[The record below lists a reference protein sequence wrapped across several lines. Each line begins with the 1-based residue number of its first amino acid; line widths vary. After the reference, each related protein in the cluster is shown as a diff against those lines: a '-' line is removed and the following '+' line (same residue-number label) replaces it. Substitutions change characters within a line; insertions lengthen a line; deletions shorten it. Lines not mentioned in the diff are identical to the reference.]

1 MNSSSMTPVL
11 SLEAARVEAEP
22 WPTPVSLSCL
32 PLPTLDLEK
41 AIPPGLVPFREFCE
55 ATAEH
60 IQVPTDYIAPI
71 ALAIATIGTAR
82 ALEIEQASGHRET
95 APLWF
100 VCLGLPS
107 ERKTGVLSVLQA
119 PLLEW
124 QEREGA
130 YLKYALAAYDEKR
143 RGIEAQLNGTRESQ
157 KKKTGPEL
165 AKAQADALALRATL
179 ENMPELLAPC
189 LSVSTST
196 PEGVRDG
203 LIRNGEKLLWISDE
217 ANEADLLGKRYS
229 DGGGGDLDLPCKAYS
244 GSSHTVGR
252 AKNLTHD
259 LKRPA
264 LVVALLTQPG
274 IFAKVMNNPEANDK
288 GFIARLCPLHPD
300 SRMGTRKYDNPTL
313 PQPLLTW
320 WNSAL
325 CGLLDLSWPGR
336 VVLTTDGP
344 IRCEKPT
351 RIVRMSTDAEDVF
364 RKFWAG
370 IEARLGPDGD
380 LRPVC
385 GFAGKLPGV
394 IARIALT
401 LEALQDPAA
410 EYITPETMTA
420 ACEWAPFLIAHF
432 RHVRGDAAA
441 SAELKLA
448 RRLLCA
454 IKRKGL
460 TDLRANEALRFL
472 DGNGL
477 TKAEL
482 EPALD
487 LLVEGEWLRELPA
500 LVVYRT
506 GRPSSQRYAVNPA
519 ALGR

>member
-1 MNSSSMTPVL
+1 MNSPSITPVL
-11 SLEAARVEAEP
+11 TIEAARVEAEP
-22 WPTPVSLSCL
+22 WPTPRPLSA
-32 PLPTLDLEK
+32 PKPPRLDLEK
-41 AIPPGLVPFREFCE
+41 AIPPGLAPFREFCE

-60 IQVPTDYIAPI
+60 IQVPTDYITPI
-71 ALAIATIGTAR
+71 AVAIATIGTAR
-82 ALEIEQASGHRET
+82 ALEIAQASGHRET

-124 QEREGA
+124 QDREGA
-130 YLKYALAAYDEKR
+130 YLKHALAAYDEKR

-189 LSVSTST
+189 LSVSTAT

-229 DGGGGDLDLPCKAYS
+229 EGGGGDLDLPCKAYS
-244 GSSHTVGR
+244 GSPHTVGR

-264 LVVALLTQPG
+264 LAVALLTQPG

-288 GFIARLCPLHPD
+288 GFIARLCPLYPD

-313 PQPLLTW
+313 PPPLLAW

-336 VVLTTDGP
+336 VVLDAAGP
-344 IRCEKPT
+344 TRCEKPT
-351 RIVRMSTDAEDVF
+351 RIVRMNTDAENVF
-364 RKFWAG
+364 RELWTG
-370 IEARLGPDGD
+370 IEARVGPDGD

-410 EYITPETMTA
+410 EFITADTMKA

-432 RHVRGDAAA
+432 RHVLGDAAE
-441 SAELKLA
+441 SAEVKLA
-448 RRLLCA
+448 RRVLRWC
-454 IKRKGL
+454 KGHQ
-460 TDLRANEALRFL
+460 RAEASAKEIHQGIDGDGTRREEL
-472 DGNGL
+472 D
-477 TKAEL
+477 
-482 EPALD
+482 PALE
-487 LLVEGEWLRELPA
+487 LLIEADWLRELPA
-500 LVVYRT
+500 APHVT
-506 GRPSSQRYAVNPA
+506 GRRPSPRYTVNPA
-519 ALGR
+519 ALA

>member
-1 MNSSSMTPVL
+1 MNSSSITPVVTV
-11 SLEAARVEAEP
+11 ETARAEAEP
-22 WPTPVSLSCL
+22 WPTPISLSC
-32 PLPTLDLEK
+32 PPPPTLDLEK
-41 AIPPGLVPFREFCE
+41 AIPSGLAPFREFCE

-60 IQVPTDYIAPI
+60 IQVPTDYVTPI
-71 ALAIATIGTAR
+71 AVAIATIGTAR
-82 ALEIEQASGHRET
+82 ALEIAQASGHRET

-124 QEREGA
+124 QKREGA

-143 RGIEAQLNGTRESQ
+143 RGIEAQLNGARELQ
-157 KKKTGPEL
+157 KRKTGPEL
-165 AKAQADALALRATL
+165 ATEQANALALRATL

-244 GSSHTVGR
+244 GATHTVGR

-264 LVVALLTQPG
+264 LALALFTQPG

-288 GFIARLCPLHPD
+288 GFIARLCPLYPD

-313 PQPLLTW
+313 PPPLLAR

-336 VVLTTDGP
+336 VVLDAAGP
-344 IRCEKPT
+344 TRCEKPT
-351 RIVRMSTDAEDVF
+351 RIVRMNTDAENVF
-364 RKFWAG
+364 RELWTG
-370 IEARLGPDGD
+370 IEARVGPDGD

-401 LEALQDPAA
+401 LEAMQDPAA
-410 EYITPETMTA
+410 AFITADTMRA
-420 ACEWAPFLIAHF
+420 ACEWAPFLLAHF
-432 RHVRGDAAA
+432 RAVLGNAAMGDDM
-441 SAELKLA
+441 KLA
-448 RRLLCA
+448 RRLLDHV
-454 IKRKGL
+454 KRKNL
-460 TDLRANEALRFL
+460 AELSARDALRLFG
-472 DGNGL
+472 GNRPTREEL
-477 TKAEL
+477 T
-482 EPALD
+482 PALD
-487 LLVEGEWLRELPA
+487 LLVESEWLRELPA
-500 LVVYRT
+500 APHVI
-506 GRPSSQRYAVNPA
+506 GRKPSPRYAVNPA
-519 ALGR
+519 ALA